1 MIAGIYR
8 NHDDKTPMFLSKTPP
23 NLTNAVKEMKNEAL
37 QENVIRTIQT
47 LLISADNREHQ

>member
-8 NHDDKTPMFLSKTPP
+8 NHDDKTAMFLPKTPP

-37 QENVIRTIQT
+37 QENVIQIIQT
-47 LLISADNREHQ
+47 LLISADN